1 MNAIRTI
8 NLTKQ
13 ILLISFVFFLSC
25 KKQTEVSSPPQKPL
39 SENAFF
45 SRAKIS
51 ANQSD
56 RDLVD
61 TVIDFCKRADDISH
75 FSDAVINKYGYPRW
89 DLTMTLKNENGLKTL
104 FVPVVDS
111 ADRVRLIISAYQQ
124 SKDKFL
130 FKMIAKDM
138 QQPGLPKSS
147 KDNKVFTSQSLVGI
161 FSSFE
166 KRVIALKNLPNS
178 PNSDIET
185 NSGSNVSIYWE
196 CWSESWMDEKGGFFV
211 TNTKCTYTIII
222 TPPAYGSI
230 VSELDVPKIGGGDGD
245 GGGGGGEQDP
255 CANAEQEALNQLK
268 LQFDEHIAS
277 ETPITHRIFATQIDL
292 NPYHEI
298 KNWTIVEGSINH
310 WKVTATTVIDLSYD
324 NFPVSYNRT
333 LSLQSLGSQYE
344 GSNNLITSTWTPS
357 SPVIRINSNHT
368 RFPSGSVTESGS
380 LNHRMKGQLK
390 VNTPCGEFTF
400 SPGFEDSR
408 RHTGTLTIIT
418 Q

>member
-1 MNAIRTI
+1 
-8 NLTKQ
+8 
-13 ILLISFVFFLSC
+13 
-25 KKQTEVSSPPQKPL
+25 
-39 SENAFF
+39 
-45 SRAKIS
+45 
-51 ANQSD
+51 
-56 RDLVD
+56 LVD

-75 FSDAVINKYGYPRW
+75 FSKVVMEKYGHPKW
-89 DLTMTLKNENGLKTL
+89 DLTLTLNNENGLKSL
-104 FVPVVDS
+104 MVPV
-111 ADRVRLIISAYQQ
+111 ADTSNQVKLIIFAYQDT
-124 SKDKFL
+124 KDHVIFKFVGRNTP
-130 FKMIAKDM
+130 
-138 QQPGLPKSS
+138 QPGLPLATNSGKTLT
-147 KDNKVFTSQSLVGI
+147 KESLVGI
-161 FSSFE
+161 FNALD
-166 KRVIALKNLPNS
+166 KRVAASKIQPNS
-178 PNSDIET
+178 SMENIKSNSYISSLCWLITWHYADGSVGVL
-185 NSGSNVSIYWE
+185 NSQCSYQ
-196 CWSESWMDEKGGFFV
+196 
-211 TNTKCTYTIII
+211 III
-222 TPPAYGSI
+222 TPGNAKGG
-230 VSELDVPKIGGGDGD
+230 LADGQIGVVEDIQIGD
-245 GGGGGGEQDP
+245 GGGGGEQDP
-255 CANAEQEALNQLK
+255 CANAEQDALNQLK
-268 LQFDEHIAS
+268 LQFDEQK
-277 ETPITHRIFATQIDL
+277 EYKTPITQPINATQIDL